1 VVPPQAQRSVAL
13 AESRPIVA
21 TAAVWAAVV
30 RSLIGAWFRRPV
42 VRSLAKALATVFVV
56 VTLVFFLVRLM
67 PGNPVEVYINNLV
80 IEQGMSYAEA
90 ADIASGLFSINL
102 DAPLHE
108 QYLSFLRNLAQGN
121 LGSSVLSQGAPV
133 ASLILHYL
141 PWTLFAVGT
150 GLMLSFVLGISL
162 GLLMAYRRN
171 SALDHLLSSASSIFS
186 SIPDYL
192 IGIMIVVFLGVQL
205 RWLPI
210 TQMRGAITPGISPGL
225 TPQFIGDVFF
235 HASLPISAYV
245 ITHIGV
251 WMLTMKNS
259 TLAAL
264 EEDCVTAARARG
276 LRDGRITT
284 AYVGRNAVLPLF
296 TQLTISTGFILGGA
310 VFIEYIFVY
319 QGLGWL
325 LLNSI
330 NQRDHPVMQGV
341 FTLITIAVVF
351 ANLLADLFYS
361 KLDPRIGRAGG
372 ASG

>member
-1 VVPPQAQRSVAL
+1 V
-13 AESRPIVA
+13 
-21 TAAVWAAVV
+21 
-30 RSLIGAWFRRPV
+30 
-42 VRSLAKALATVFVV
+42 
-56 VTLVFFLVRLM
+56 
-67 PGNPVEVYINNLV
+67 
-80 IEQGMSYAEA
+80 
-90 ADIASGLFSINL
+90 
-102 DAPLHE
+102 
-108 QYLSFLRNLAQGN
+108 
-121 LGSSVLSQGAPV
+121 SSV
-133 ASLILHYL
+133 
-141 PWTLFAVGT
+141 
-150 GLMLSFVLGISL
+150 
-162 GLLMAYRRN
+162 
-171 SALDHLLSSASSIFS
+171 FS

-210 TQMRGAITPGISPGL
+210 TQMRGAVTPGITPGL
-225 TPQFIGDVFF
+225 TPQFIGDILF
-235 HASLPISAYV
+235 HAALPIATYV
-245 ITHIGV
+245 LTHVGV

-264 EEDCVTAARARG
+264 EEDYVTAARARG

-330 NQRDHPVMQGV
+330 NQRDYPVMQGV
-341 FTLITIAVVF
+341 FTLITIAVVL
-351 ANLLADLFYS
+351 ANFLADLFYS